1 MHNRLIPLAKVADV
15 LLDSKVVALSAPRTY
30 LRVWLDKFHSRP
42 DLGWAG
48 KEVPGGKSRDVIP
61 FNQPCQAIRT
71 TSQYEHY
78 LRLRYL
84 LLRTVSNIQASLKR
98 SLFDVEY
105 GNNVERMA
113 LTSVR
118 SIFRPYLM
126 HAD

>member
-15 LLDSKVVALSAPRTY
+15 LLDSKVVAL
-30 LRVWLDKFHSRP
+30 RVWLDKFHSRP

-48 KEVPGGKSRDVIP
+48 KEVRGGKSRDVIS

-118 SIFRPYLM
+118 SILHLYLM